1 MKRQFPSIGKE
12 FLERYIVDGE
22 FLIEQLTDDAE
33 KVSEELFEAEAKLFR
48 AIDSFNEQSAERE
61 AEIFLAYG
69 IPFKIIDNRL
79 CIFVPAAEL
88 AGLRLKDI
96 SQYLLS
102 HAVKEGAGFD
112 PEGYQ

>member
-79 CIFVPAAEL
+79 CIFVTAV
-88 AGLRLKDI
+88 KDI
-96 SQYLLS
+96 SQYLFS